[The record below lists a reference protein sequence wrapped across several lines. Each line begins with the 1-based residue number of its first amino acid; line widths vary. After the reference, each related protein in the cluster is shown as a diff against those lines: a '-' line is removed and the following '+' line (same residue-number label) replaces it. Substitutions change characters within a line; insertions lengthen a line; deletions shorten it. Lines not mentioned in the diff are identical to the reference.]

1 MYKLIICDLDDTL
14 LRRDK
19 TVSPHTL
26 DVLRKCRERGILL
39 GAATARS
46 ALNAAR
52 YIDEVSPDVVISS
65 GGALGVFR
73 GETLVQRGFSAEE
86 TASVISSALRYGCE
100 ITVDAI
106 GGHYVSYSG
115 SSLECPWSEQIDM
128 SGYHSD
134 ALKICVETPDQ
145 AVVQRIADEANG
157 CDCVRFSGSDWWML
171 RKSGVTKESA
181 LAEILPKTGLTPAD
195 VIAFGDDL
203 SDIGMLKFCGRGVA
217 MKNAQEAVKEAADDV
232 TCDCDDDGVA
242 RYIEENIL

>member
-19 TVSPHTL
+19 TISSHTF

-39 GAATARS
+39 GVATARS
-46 ALNAAR
+46 ALNASR
-52 YIDEVSPDVVISS
+52 YIDEVSPDIIISS
-65 GGALGVFR
+65 GGALGVFH
-73 GETLVQRGFSAEE
+73 EVIAVQRGFSVEE
-86 TASVISSALRYGCE
+86 TASVIGSALRNGCE
-100 ITVDAI
+100 ITIDAI

-128 SGYHSD
+128 SGYRSD

-145 AVVQRIADEANG
+145 SVAQRIALDADG
-157 CDCVRFSGSDWWML
+157 CDCVKFSGSDWWML

-181 LAEILPKTGLTPAD
+181 LAEILPKTGLTPAE

-217 MKNAQEAVKEAADDV
+217 MKNAQDAVKKVANDLAG
-232 TCDCDDDGVA
+232 DCDDDGVA